1 MEGAGAGR
9 GHPLP
14 PWGQG
19 FNSRKILELVN
30 ANPAALYTLT
40 LGLPGVQ
47 NKHVIPSKTRVNP
60 RPGNDFLATF
70 AGNWGGGVKLPP
82 ETLFDIS
89 AAVTPILMRFDAFY
103 AEIYLQPNICHTVS
117 GICFRI

>member
-47 NKHVIPSKTRVNP
+47 NKHVIPSMSIHRVWNPASEMSSCKTYTEPKMDERTRKVKKRVCK
-60 RPGNDFLATF
+60 R
-70 AGNWGGGVKLPP
+70 
-82 ETLFDIS
+82 
-89 AAVTPILMRFDAFY
+89 
-103 AEIYLQPNICHTVS
+103 
-117 GICFRI
+117 